1 MKEGNR
7 SEESPSSP
15 YRVLQQISGEAV
27 RAAGEA
33 LQNVYSSSSSKFSTA
48 GVGHRRSRS
57 EIVTSS
63 VNRSGNNFTKWKS
76 QVQKTLKNWGSTVQ
90 EDSSF
95 LSFDPEVLANQ
106 KRQWYQLH
114 SKTSVHCLLFG
125 IFTACSYVYGI
136 FWQEYSE
143 INCISCLFLTCDF
156 SFPGI
161 LFFTLSFFYI

>member
-136 FWQEYSE
+136 F
-143 INCISCLFLTCDF
+143 
-156 SFPGI
+156 
-161 LFFTLSFFYI
+161 